1 MNYIVFPKQFP
12 TLSDG
17 TLIPC
22 NDIKSDFKTVF
33 NPLNTILEPFNDFY
47 DKIIFRILVL
57 RMTNLCS
64 VTDSVLELRTTNLSY
79 LFEYKECT
87 LYEFLVMSL

>member
-47 DKIIFRILVL
+47 DKIILIIKHFLSNLPILPN
-57 RMTNLCS
+57 RSGRPNRS
-64 VTDSVLELRTTNLSY
+64 VKTEPLS
-79 LFEYKECT
+79 KDR
-87 LYEFLVMSL
+87 SAQ

>member
-12 TLSDG
+12 TLPNG

-33 NPLNTILEPFNDFY
+33 NPLNTILEPFTDFY
-47 DKIIFRILVL
+47 DKIILIIKHFLS
-57 RMTNLCS
+57 NF
-64 VTDSVLELRTTNLSY
+64 TDSTESLGSTESLSKDRTAQ
-79 LFEYKECT
+79 
-87 LYEFLVMSL
+87 

>member
-47 DKIIFRILVL
+47 DRY
-57 RMTNLCS
+57 T
-64 VTDSVLELRTTNLSY
+64 Y
-79 LFEYKECT
+79 Y
-87 LYEFLVMSL
+87 

>member
-22 NDIKSDFKTVF
+22 NDIKSDLK
-33 NPLNTILEPFNDFY
+33 LYLIL
-47 DKIIFRILVL
+47 
-57 RMTNLCS
+57 
-64 VTDSVLELRTTNLSY
+64 
-79 LFEYKECT
+79 
-87 LYEFLVMSL
+87 

>member
-47 DKIIFRILVL
+47 DKIILIIRHFLSNFTGSTKSL
-57 RMTNLCS
+57 GSTESLS
-64 VTDSVLELRTTNLSY
+64 KDRTAQ
-79 LFEYKECT
+79 
-87 LYEFLVMSL
+87 